1 MGPVRIA
8 SWVVWGLVFL
18 FLPVTAWAQSSV
30 TGVVRDTS
38 GGVLPGVTVEAA
50 SPALIEKVR
59 SVVTDAQGLFRIVDL
74 RPGPYTVTFSLAGFT
89 PVRRT
94 GIELRAEF
102 TATVDVELGVGT
114 LAETITVSGE
124 APLVDTR
131 SARAQTQ
138 YAAETLE
145 SLPGNGRLS
154 TLIAV
159 LPGAVLNNEGDRAS
173 GALSDRSQTRFAIH
187 GAPNAQPVIDG
198 MNTEMAASNTG
209 VFVWNGATFQ
219 EVVAETSGI
228 GADRDTG
235 GVQLNMIPKDGGN
248 VFSGLANIAYTGPDL
263 QSNNIGD
270 ALIARGLNSATQGLA
285 SIKKFVE
292 ASGGL
297 GGPIKENRLWF
308 FGAARKSVTQQYAAG
323 IYWNAVKQ
331 PESMLYVPD
340 LSRPAHSNDFYRDY
354 SLRLTLQAAEKHK
367 VVVSGSFQHNC
378 NCVYALFRP
387 QGGPLVTP
395 EAATEHE
402 YEPDFNLTS
411 TWTYPVT
418 NRMLIT
424 VAGGANHI
432 LQQNKRGEGVD
443 VNSIQ
448 VTEQSLD
455 LKYGA
460 AYAPTAGGASYST
473 LPRRQYHQQ
482 FAVTYVTGSHNFKSG
497 LNVREVRTGDND
509 KFGSDLF
516 MANRAI
522 SYTFNNQRPVSLQ
535 LMASPSHFEESAND
549 IALYAQDQWTI
560 RRMTVNLG
568 LRYNDVDMSSPELV
582 SPAGFFVGERRIP
595 AAKHIPH
602 WRNLSPRLGGA
613 YDLFGTGKTAIKGSI
628 GRYPDIIRVSPANPV
643 SLFSLTTNRSWNDTT
658 FGAGDRRSGNF
669 APDCELLNPV
679 ANGECGPWSDQNFGR
694 QRLSTR
700 NAPDSLQGFNDQF
713 HNWQASVNVQHELTQ
728 GLALNAGYFR
738 TWYRGYLVMNNEAVP
753 ASGYDSY
760 CITAPSDSRLPG
772 GGGNRICGLY
782 DIKPEFFGRVDNLV
796 TQSSNYGD
804 GQKQVYNG
812 LDLSLSGRFG
822 QGAQFSGGLS
832 VGRTVTDNCYVNDNA
847 SLIALGPT
855 GAPTTTPAQVF
866 LNVPALP
873 ATSAAPRNAEFCH
886 VAPPW
891 LSGTQFKF
899 LAVYPLPWDLETS
912 AIFQN
917 SPGIPLTASY
927 VITNA
932 QIRDAIGRNL
942 AACPSQAIATCT
954 ATVRTEL
961 IPPNTM
967 FEPRLTQVDV
977 RLSRVFRLGG
987 TKRLRGSLDV
997 YNIFNASSVL
1007 SVTPTYGTSWLN
1019 AAQVLSPRLLRVG
1032 AQLDF

>member
-1 MGPVRIA
+1 MPTVERPSKPTGPVRTA
-8 SWVVWGLVFL
+8 SFVVWGLVFL
-18 FLPVTAWAQSSV
+18 PVAAWAQSSV

-74 RPGPYTVTFSLAGFT
+74 RPGPYTVTFSLPGFT
-89 PVRRT
+89 TVRRT

-102 TATVDVELGVGT
+102 TATVDAELAVGT
-114 LAETITVSGE
+114 VAETITVSGE

-131 SARAQTQ
+131 SVRAQTQ
-138 YAAETLE
+138 YAAETLQ
-145 SLPGNGRLS
+145 SLPGNGRLA
-154 TLIAV
+154 TLISV

-198 MNTEMAASNTG
+198 MNTEMAAANTG

-219 EVVAETSGI
+219 EVVAETTGI

-248 VFSGLANIAYTGPDL
+248 VFSGTANIAYTGPDL
-263 QSNNIGD
+263 QSNNIND
-270 ALIARGLNSATQGLA
+270 ALIARGLNSSTQGLA
-285 SIKKFVE
+285 SIKKFIE

-297 GGPIKENRLWF
+297 GGPIRKNRLWF

-323 IYWNAVKQ
+323 IYWNARKQ
-331 PESMLYVPD
+331 PESMLYEPD
-340 LSRPAHSNDFYRDY
+340 LTRPAHSNDFYRDY

-367 VVVSGSFQHNC
+367 IVVSGSFQHNC

-402 YEPDFNLTS
+402 YEPDFNLTA

-424 VAGGANHI
+424 FAGGKNHI
-432 LQQNKRGEGVD
+432 TQQNKRGEGVD

-448 VTEQSLD
+448 ITEQSLD

-460 AYAPTAGGASYST
+460 AYGPTAGGSSYST

-482 FAVTYVTGSHNFKSG
+482 FSMTYVTGSHNFKTG
-497 LNVREVRTGDND
+497 LNLREVRTGDND
-509 KFGSDLF
+509 KYGSDLF

-522 SYTFNNQRPVSLQ
+522 LYTFNNQRPVSLQ
-535 LMASPSHFEESAND
+535 LLATPTHFEEAAND
-549 IALYAQDQWTI
+549 IALHAQDQWTI
-560 RRMTVNLG
+560 KRMTVNLG

-582 SPAGFFVGERRIP
+582 SLAGFFVGERRIP

-602 WRNLSPRLGGA
+602 WRNLSPRVGGA
-613 YDLFGTGKTAIKGSI
+613 YDLFGDGRTAIKGSL

-643 SLFSLTTNRSWNDTT
+643 NQFSLTTNRTWNDTL
-658 FGAGDRRSGNF
+658 FGTGDRRSGNF
-669 APDCELLNPV
+669 VPDCDLLNPV
-679 ANGECGPWSDQNFGR
+679 ANGECGAWSDQNFGR
-694 QRLSTR
+694 PRLSTR
-700 NAPDSLQGFNDQF
+700 NAPDSLEGFNKQF
-713 HNWQASVNVQHELTQ
+713 RNWQASVTLQRELTQ
-728 GLALNAGYFR
+728 GLALNVGYFR
-738 TWYRGYLVMNNEAVP
+738 TWYGGFLVTNNEAIP
-753 ASGYDSY
+753 ATGYDSY
-760 CITAPSDSRLPG
+760 CVTAPKDVRLPR
-772 GGGNRICGLY
+772 GGGNQICGLY
-782 DIKPEFFGRVDNLV
+782 DIQPALFGRVNNLV
-796 TQSSNYGD
+796 TQALNYG
-804 GQKQVYNG
+804 GQRQVYNG
-812 LDLSLSGRFG
+812 VDLTLNGRFG
-822 QGAQFSGGLS
+822 EGGQFSGGLS
-832 VGRTVTDNCYVNDNA
+832 MGRTVTNNCYVNTNP
-847 SLIALGPT
+847 SLT
-855 GAPTTTPAQVF
+855 APVF
-866 LNVPALP
+866 TNVPALP
-873 ATSAAPRNAEFCH
+873 ATSTAPRNAEFCH

-891 LSGTQFKF
+891 SSGTQVKF

-917 SPGIPLTASY
+917 SPGIPITASY

-932 QIRDAIGRNL
+932 QVREAIGRNL
-942 AACPSQAIATCT
+942 AACPSQATATCN
-954 ATVRTEL
+954 ATVRTEM

-977 RLSRVFRLGG
+977 RLSRRFRLGG
-987 TKRLRGSLDV
+987 TARLRGSLDI

-1007 SVTPTYGTSWLN
+1007 SMTPTYGSSWLN

>member
-1 MGPVRIA
+1 MEALKSVRTT
-8 SWVVWGLVFL
+8 SFVVWGFL
-18 FLPVTAWAQSSV
+18 LAPVAAWAQSSI

-59 SVVTDAQGLFRIVDL
+59 SVATDAQGLFRIVDL

-89 PVRRT
+89 TDRRT

-102 TATVDVELGVGT
+102 TATVDIELAVGT

-138 YAAETLE
+138 YAAETLQ

-154 TLIAV
+154 TLISV

-198 MNTEMAASNTG
+198 MNTEMAAANTG
-209 VFVWNGATFQ
+209 VFVWNGITFQ
-219 EVVAETSGI
+219 EVVAETTGI

-248 VFSGLANIAYTGPDL
+248 ILSGTANFAYTGPDL

-270 ALIARGLNSATQGLA
+270 KLIARGLNTSTQGLA

-292 ASGGL
+292 TAAGV
-297 GGPIKENRLWF
+297 GGPIKRNKLWF

-331 PESMLYVPD
+331 PDSMLYQPD

-354 SLRLTLQAAEKHK
+354 SLRLTLQATEKHK

-387 QGGPLVTP
+387 QGGSLVTP
-395 EAATEHE
+395 EAATIHE
-402 YEPDFNLTS
+402 YEPDFNLTT

-418 NRMLIT
+418 NQMLLT
-424 VAGGANHI
+424 FAGGANHI
-432 LQQNKRGEGVD
+432 TQQDKRGEGVD

-460 AYAPTAGGASYST
+460 AYGPTAGGSSYST

-482 FAVTYVTGSHNFKSG
+482 FAVTYVTGSHNLKTG
-497 LNVREVRTGDND
+497 LNLRQVRTGDNA
-509 KFGSDLF
+509 KYGSDLF

-522 SYTFNNQRPVSLQ
+522 LYTFNNQRPVSLQ
-535 LMASPSHFEESAND
+535 LLATPTHFEESALD
-549 IALYAQDQWTI
+549 VALYAQDQWTI
-560 RRMTVNLG
+560 HRLTANLG
-568 LRYNDVDMSSPELV
+568 LRYNDVDMSSPALV

-595 AAKHIPH
+595 PANHIPH
-602 WRNLSPRLGGA
+602 WRNLSPRVGAA
-613 YDLFGTGKTAIKGSI
+613 YDLFGSGKTAIKGSV
-628 GRYPDIIRVSPANPV
+628 GRYPDIIRVSPANPAN
-643 SLFSLTTNRSWNDTT
+643 LFSLTTNRSWNDTA

-669 APDCELLNPV
+669 VPDCELLNPV

-694 QRLSTR
+694 PRLSTH
-700 NAPDSLQGFNDQF
+700 NAPDSLQGFNRQF
-713 HNWQASVNVQHELTQ
+713 NNWQASVSFQHELTQ
-728 GLALNAGYFR
+728 GLALNVGYFR
-738 TWYRGYLVMNNEAVP
+738 TWYNGFLVTNNEAVP

-760 CITAPSDSRLPG
+760 CITAPTDARLPR

-782 DIKPEFFGRVDNLV
+782 DIKPELFGRVDNLV
-796 TQSSNYGD
+796 TQASNYG
-804 GQKQVYNG
+804 GQRQVYNG
-812 LDLSLSGRFG
+812 MDLTLNGRFG
-822 QGAQFSGGLS
+822 QGGQFSGGTSL
-832 VGRTVTDNCYVNDNA
+832 GRTVTDNCYVNGSA
-847 SLIALGPT
+847 SLT
-855 GAPTTTPAQVF
+855 APVF

-873 ATSAAPRNAEFCH
+873 ATSTVPRNSDFCH
-886 VAPPW
+886 VSPPW
-891 LSGTQFKF
+891 SSGTQVKF

-917 SPGIPLTASY
+917 SPGIPITASY

-932 QIRDAIGRNL
+932 QVRDAIGRNL

-954 ATVRTEL
+954 QTVRTEL

-967 FEPRLTQVDV
+967 FERRLTQVDL
-977 RLSRVFRLGG
+977 RLSRRFRLGG
-987 TKRLRGSLDV
+987 MTRLRGSLDI
-997 YNIFNASSVL
+997 YNIFNANSVL
-1007 SVTPTYGTSWLN
+1007 SMTPTYGPSWLN